1 MRPISPTRR
10 LLSAANAR
18 GIAVLRVKFAITT
31 EDGVSLETEDG
42 RVIETEEATA

>member
-18 GIAVLRVKFAITT
+18 GVAILRVKFAITT
-31 EDGVSLETEDG
+31 EDGIELETEDG
-42 RVIETEEATA
+42 RVIETEDA

>member
-18 GIAVLRVKFAITT
+18 GIAVLRVKFVITT
-31 EDGVSLETEDG
+31 EGGVELETEDG
-42 RVIETEEATA
+42 RVIETEDA